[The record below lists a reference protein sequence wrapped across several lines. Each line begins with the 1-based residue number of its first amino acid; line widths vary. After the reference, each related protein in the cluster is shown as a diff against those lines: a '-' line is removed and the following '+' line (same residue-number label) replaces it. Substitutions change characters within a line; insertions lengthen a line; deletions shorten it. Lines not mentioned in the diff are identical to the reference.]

1 MHTAIVWFR
10 NDLRLTDNPALSEA
24 LASAQTVLPVYIHAP
39 DEAGIGS
46 LGSASRWWLH
56 HSLLELSASL
66 AKRGA
71 ELVIMQ
77 GDSLSSLR
85 ALAATSKAAAIYW
98 NRTYEPTLVKRDTL
112 LKHELRQQGL
122 LVKSFPGNLLIEPWD
137 IQTKNGGPFKVF
149 TPFWRACQALLAA
162 VPTPLPAPK
171 KITSARHDFHSL
183 SIPELKLIP
192 TIPWA
197 EGFAKRFV
205 PGEAAALQRLS
216 DFLDAPVTDYAQM
229 RDRPDHDGTSRLS
242 PHLHFGEISP
252 RQALSAAAARALD
265 PDFAGRARGTDSFL
279 REIGWREFAQHVLY
293 HFPHTSTEPLDPR
306 FKDHAWRSD
315 PTALL
320 AWQRGLTGIPLVDAG
335 MRELWHTGWMHNRVR
350 MIVASFL
357 TKNLGVH
364 WLEGAAWFLDT
375 LVDADLASNTLGW
388 QWTAGCGA
396 DAAPYYRIFSPVLQS
411 ERFDPERVYLRRWLP
426 ELAALPD
433 AWIHKPHEAPAEILT
448 AARVRLGRDYPLPIV
463 DMKSSRARALTTWQ
477 EARETSV
484 DLKTPETQKKR
495 RLKSD

>member
-1 MHTAIVWFR
+1 MQTAIVWFR
-10 NDLRLTDNPALSEA
+10 NDLRLTDNHALNEA
-24 LASAQTVLPVYIHAP
+24 LVSAKTVLPVYIHAP
-39 DEAGIGS
+39 DEAGVNS
-46 LGSASRWWLH
+46 LGGASRWWLH

-71 ELVIMQ
+71 ELVIMR

-85 ALAATSKAAAIYW
+85 ALAAASKAEAIYW
-98 NRTYEPTLVKRDTL
+98 NRTYEPTLVARDTL
-112 LKHELRQQGL
+112 IKQELHEQGL
-122 LVKSFPGNLLIEPWD
+122 VVKSFPGNLLIEPWN
-137 IQTKNGGPFKVF
+137 IQTKTGGLFKVF
-149 TPFWRACQALLAA
+149 TPFWRACQALLDA
-162 VPTPLPAPK
+162 VPQPLPAPK
-171 KITSARHDFHSL
+171 KITPARHDFHSL
-183 SIPELKLIP
+183 TIQELKLTPNIA
-192 TIPWA
+192 WA
-197 EGFAKRFV
+197 DGFSTLFV

-216 DFLDAPVTDYAQM
+216 DFLAAPVADYAQM

-252 RQALSAAAARALD
+252 RQALTAAASRALD
-265 PDFAGRARGTDSFL
+265 PDFAGRARGTETFL

-306 FKDHAWRSD
+306 FKDHAWRTD
-315 PTALL
+315 PKALL
-320 AWQRGLTGIPLVDAG
+320 AWKRGMTGIPLVDAG

-357 TKNLGVH
+357 TKNLGLH
-364 WLEGAAWFLDT
+364 WLEGANWFLDT

-411 ERFDPERVYLRRWLP
+411 ERFDPERTYLRRWLP

-433 AWIHKPHEAPAEILT
+433 TWLHKPHETPAEVLKT
-448 AARVRLGRDYPLPIV
+448 AGIHLGRDYPLPIV
-463 DMKSSRARALTTWQ
+463 DMKSSRERALTTWQ
-477 EARETSV
+477 AARETSA
-484 DLKTPETQKKR
+484 LPKTV
-495 RLKSD
+495 